1 MKKIFTLFI
10 LFFMLVSAT
19 MAQKADGSI
28 KGKLLD
34 TAAKLPISEATIS
47 VLHVKDSAL
56 ATFTLSNKQGA
67 FEIKGLEAGN
77 YQLVISHMGFE
88 TFRKT
93 ISITPTD
100 KNIDLGSFGIPKEY
114 KTLEGVVV
122 TNDAPVQIKNDT
134 IQFRADAFKTK
145 PNATVEDL
153 LKKIP
158 GMQVDKDGNVT
169 AQGES
174 VQKVYVDG
182 KEFFGN
188 DPKLA
193 TKNLTADMVES
204 VQVFD
209 DMSEQAKFTKVDD
222 GSKQKAV
229 NIKLKKDKNKGIF
242 GRALAA
248 GGYGDGGRYEG
259 NLSFN
264 KFNGNQ
270 RLSFLF
276 NANNINKQGFSF
288 SDIISAMGGFSGMGG
303 GRNSDGGGG
312 GGFGGSGGGSS
323 GMQMT
328 STRGGGSNFFGGAS
342 ATGITKSLSAGLNFN
357 NEFGTKLKISGSYF
371 LSSTDN
377 EQRQNTY
384 RQTFFP
390 DDSITYQTK
399 NSSSNNKNQNHR
411 FNVRVEYQIDSMH
424 SILYTPSLTLQHSD
438 NMNEDSSSTLSS
450 TPLQQYLALTSNT
463 YNTNVRDGLNLS
475 NNILFRKKFH
485 RTGRTIT
492 LGYTNTYGTSS
503 SDGFNIS
510 PIKFFKPDGTSQ
522 GNSSQNQQNNQETKT
537 NNNTVSLSYTEPVGL
552 NKLIELNYAYTD
564 NNSTSD
570 KKVFNYNTVT
580 GKYDITNL
588 LLTNSFENGFVAN
601 RFGTNFRVQE
611 KKYNYQLGVAVQRAT
626 LTSDSYQAL
635 LGKDSVTNQS
645 YTNFFPTANFNW
657 TPSRTKGL
665 RISYR
670 GRSNQPSVSQLQNVL
685 DFSNPLYVKTGN
697 PELNQEF
704 SHNFNLGYNTFNI
717 LTFKYLAANISFS
730 ATRNKIVN
738 SIDTLNKAVQL
749 TKPVNLNGAFT
760 TTSFFTV
767 GLPFKNPKL
776 KGSSLNFTTVAL
788 FNRDISLLYKQENI
802 GKTLTLTQTA
812 GANFSLKEKWDLSAN
827 ASLSYYKI
835 KYSVNTALNESYL
848 SQTYSADV
856 AYTFKNN
863 FILSTDIDYYVNSG
877 RSDGFNQSI
886 PLWNASMSKQLFKKK
901 NAELKFSVNDILNQN
916 KSITRN
922 NGDNYIE
929 DVQSVVLKRYFMVS
943 FLFNLNKMGGKS
955 GQTGMPGMPKMME
968 RNMRNMRMY

>member
-611 KKYNYQLGVAVQRAT
+611 K
-626 LTSDSYQAL
+626 S
-635 LGKDSVTNQS
+635 
-645 YTNFFPTANFNW
+645 
-657 TPSRTKGL
+657 
-665 RISYR
+665 
-670 GRSNQPSVSQLQNVL
+670 
-685 DFSNPLYVKTGN
+685 
-697 PELNQEF
+697 
-704 SHNFNLGYNTFNI
+704 
-717 LTFKYLAANISFS
+717 
-730 ATRNKIVN
+730 
-738 SIDTLNKAVQL
+738 
-749 TKPVNLNGAFT
+749 T
-760 TTSFFTV
+760 TTSWELPYK
-767 GLPFKNPKL
+767 GLH
-776 KGSSLNFTTVAL
+776 
-788 FNRDISLLYKQENI
+788 
-802 GKTLTLTQTA
+802 
-812 GANFSLKEKWDLSAN
+812 
-827 ASLSYYKI
+827 
-835 KYSVNTALNESYL
+835 
-848 SQTYSADV
+848 
-856 AYTFKNN
+856 
-863 FILSTDIDYYVNSG
+863 
-877 RSDGFNQSI
+877 
-886 PLWNASMSKQLFKKK
+886 
-901 NAELKFSVNDILNQN
+901 
-916 KSITRN
+916 
-922 NGDNYIE
+922 
-929 DVQSVVLKRYFMVS
+929 
-943 FLFNLNKMGGKS
+943 
-955 GQTGMPGMPKMME
+955 
-968 RNMRNMRMY
+968 

>member
-1 MKKIFTLFI
+1 M
-10 LFFMLVSAT
+10 
-19 MAQKADGSI
+19 
-28 KGKLLD
+28 
-34 TAAKLPISEATIS
+34 IS
-47 VLHVKDSAL
+47 
-56 ATFTLSNKQGA
+56 
-67 FEIKGLEAGN
+67 
-77 YQLVISHMGFE
+77 
-88 TFRKT
+88 
-93 ISITPTD
+93 
-100 KNIDLGSFGIPKEY
+100 GSFGIPKEY

-929 DVQSVVLKRYFMVS
+929 DVQSVVLKRYFIVS
-943 FLFNLNKMGGKS
+943 FL
-955 GQTGMPGMPKMME
+955 
-968 RNMRNMRMY
+968 